1 MRGVA
6 QGWILLMLRQPLALQ
21 EAFDAGTIMAEASR
35 STPLFFILFP
45 GYSPSKD
52 IEAFAAS
59 QDRTVKN
66 GKLTLIAMGQ
76 VHPQELPDMQVHLQ
90 GSIVSGPAIRLLL
103 LDAAEALPPPP
114 PSSQPLMR
122 AMEVPYSR

>member
-1 MRGVA
+1 MV
-6 QGWILLMLRQPLALQ
+6 Q
-21 EAFDAGTIMAEASR
+21 EAFDAGKIMAEASR

-66 GKLTLIAMGQ
+66 GKLTLISMGQ
-76 VHPQELPDMQVHLQ
+76 VTASSLPA
-90 GSIVSGPAIRLLL
+90 SIAWHVPKNIHVRSHATRVNLHVQPCQPVNLPSFSGISDSA
-103 LDAAEALPPPP
+103 
-114 PSSQPLMR
+114 
-122 AMEVPYSR
+122 

>member
-1 MRGVA
+1 
-6 QGWILLMLRQPLALQ
+6 
-21 EAFDAGTIMAEASR
+21 MAEASR

-52 IEAFAAS
+52 VEAFAAS

-76 VHPQELPDMQVHLQ
+76 VHALKNSQHRQVHLQ
-90 GSIVSGPAIRLLL
+90 GFNSVNGPAIRLLL
-103 LDAAEALPPPP
+103 L
-114 PSSQPLMR
+114 R
-122 AMEVPYSR
+122 CC